1 MTIQLGMT
9 HDVSYEAFDAEYLEA
24 HDALDNNLAKSYFI
38 KAVFGVLRRSSETSK
53 DLKVCYT
60 TASTE
65 DQKLAA
71 ILVNN
76 AAIFN
81 GTGWPSPEEI
91 DN

>member
-1 MTIQLGMT
+1 MTIQLGMI
-9 HDVSYEAFDAEYLEA
+9 HDVSYEAFDAEYVAA

-38 KAVFGVLRRSSETSK
+38 KAVFGVLRRSSEPSK

-60 TASTE
+60 TASGQ

-81 GTGWPSPEEI
+81 DTGWPSPEEI

>member
-1 MTIQLGMT
+1 MTIKLGMT
-9 HDVSYEAFDAEYLEA
+9 HEVSYEAFDAEYVA
-24 HDALDNNLAKSYFI
+24 AQNALDNNLAKSYFI
-38 KAVFGVLRRSSETSK
+38 HAVFGVLRRSSEQSK

-60 TASTE
+60 TAKSE

-76 AAIFN
+76 ATIFN
-81 GTGWPSPEEI
+81 DTGWPSPEEI